1 MGHFKSNLRDIEFNL
16 FEVLKRQ
23 DVLGAEPFAEVDD
36 ETARGILDEVNR
48 LAEGPIAESF
58 ADADRN
64 PPVFDP
70 ATHSVTDAGVVQALL
85 PGLHRRRVV
94 PPRASGR
101 ARRHGRSPHDRL
113 VRRRARARREPGRLD
128 VLEPRLVLARAL
140 GAWARRPRREVAE
153 QAIEGRWGYTMVLTE
168 PDAGSDV
175 GAGRTK
181 AIQQPDGTWHIEG
194 VKRFIT
200 SAEHDMA
207 DNILHIVLAR
217 PEGAGP
223 GTKGLSMFLVPKF
236 AVNEDGS
243 LGERNG
249 VYVTNVEHKMG
260 LKASTTCELTFGAE
274 HPAVGTL
281 IGDVHD
287 GIRQM
292 FMIIEFARM
301 MVGTKAI
308 AALSTGYLNALDYA
322 KTSVQGADLTRMT
335 GQGRSARH
343 DHEAPRRPAQPAAA
357 EVLRRGHARA
367 GPVHREPAGRDPARR
382 GQGRARRAWPTALND
397 LLLPM
402 VKGVGSE
409 RGYEQLA
416 QSLQTL
422 GGSGYLQDYP
432 IEQYIRDA
440 KIDSLYEG
448 TTAIQGMDL
457 YFRKIVRNQG
467 AALTYLLGAG
477 ARVRRGRQRQR
488 PAEEG
493 AGRAGQGRRQRRGDR
508 RGDERLPRQQPG
520 AGAGDLPGRPQHH
533 QAAAGARR
541 PDRRLA
547 ARSAG
552 RGRAGQAG
560 RGRPQPPATR
570 RSTRARWRRPG
581 SSPRPCCRAWRPSAR
596 SRRPPSLDRDGAARR
611 RFLTYQTSAA
621 VRSSSPRA
629 DGRAYPTA
637 LYRGSA
643 IPAAAVRTGQ
653 ISYWTAARLLVCGPL
668 NRLMMSLCSAL
679 SR

>member
-16 FEVLKRQ
+16 FEVLNRQ
-23 DVLGAEPFAEVDD
+23 ELLGAAPFADVDE
-36 ETARGILDEVNR
+36 ETARGILDEVRR

-70 ATHSVTDAGVVQALL
+70 ATHSVTLPESFKRSYDAFLNAEWFRLEL
-85 PGLHRRRVV
+85 PPELGGTTV
-94 PPRASGR
+94 P
-101 ARRHGRSPHDRL
+101 RS
-113 VRRRARARREPGRLD
+113 VAWSVAE
-128 VLEPRLVLARAL
+128 LVLGANPAVWMYCGVGTFSHAL
-140 GAWARRPRREVAE
+140 WQMGTPAQKKIAE
-153 QAIEGRWGYTMVLTE
+153 YAVQGRWGYTMVLTE

-181 AIQQPDGTWHIEG
+181 AVEQPDGTWHIEG

-236 AVNEDGS
+236 HVNQDGS

-249 VYVTNVEHKMG
+249 VYTTNVEHKMG
-260 LKASTTCELTFGAE
+260 LKASTTCELTFGGE

-281 IGDVHD
+281 VGDVHD

-292 FMIIEFARM
+292 FLIIEFARM
-301 MVGTKAI
+301 LVGTKAI

-322 KTSVQGADLTRMT
+322 KSRVQGADLAQLTDKT
-335 GQGRSARH
+335 
-343 DHEAPRRPAQPAAA
+343 APRVTIMKHPDVRRSLLLQKSYA
-357 EVLRRGHARA
+357 EGMRALVLYTATQQDAVQVATARG
-367 GPVHREPAGRDPARR
+367 ERDEVA
-382 GQGRARRAWPTALND
+382 TAMND
-397 LLLPM
+397 LLLPV

-432 IEQYIRDA
+432 IEQYVRDS

-457 YFRKIVRNQG
+457 YFRKIVRDQG
-467 AALTYLLGAG
+467 GALTELLSQIREFATADNGNGRLKQERAAVARAADNVEAIVSAMNGYLGSSLEQAPEIYRVGLNTTRLLLALGDLIIGWLLG
-477 ARVRRGRQRQR
+477 RQ
-488 PAEEG
+488 AEVALAKLDEG
-493 AGRAGQGRRQRRGDR
+493 GHAASEQAFYQGKV
-508 RGDERLPRQQPG
+508 
-520 AGAGDLPGRPQHH
+520 
-533 QAAAGARR
+533 AAAGFFAATVL
-541 PDRRLA
+541 PRLA
-547 ARSAG
+547 AEREIAE
-552 RGRAGQAG
+552 
-560 RGRPQPPATR
+560 AT
-570 RSTRARWRRPG
+570 
-581 SSPRPCCRAWRPSAR
+581 
-596 SRRPPSLDRDGAARR
+596 SLDPMELPEEA
-611 RFLTYQTSAA
+611 F
-621 VRSSSPRA
+621 
-629 DGRAYPTA
+629 
-637 LYRGSA
+637 
-643 IPAAAVRTGQ
+643 
-653 ISYWTAARLLVCGPL
+653 
-668 NRLMMSLCSAL
+668 
-679 SR
+679 